1 MRVFVATLVV
11 LLWSTPSPAD
21 DAEFFEREI
30 RPILVGTCLRCHGPE
45 KHEGGLRVDSRE
57 AILKG
62 GESGPAMMPKDVDA
76 SRIVK
81 AIRYDSDDLKMPP
94 SSKMSDKEIA
104 AITEWIRRGAPWP
117 ESSGARLTVPHW
129 AFQPVKPVALPED
142 PASNPIDKFINVALR
157 QHGLTPVGRADKV
170 ALIRR
175 ATFDLTGLP
184 PNPDDVASFL
194 ADESPDAFARVV
206 ERLLASKHYGEKWG
220 RHWLDIV
227 RYADT
232 AGETADFPAPH
243 AWRYRNYVIDAMNN
257 DKPYDQFLREQ
268 LAGDILA
275 QRLPS
280 LYPNVPAAILKVDS
294 KMKVDSKIR
303 QMASLDGLEKRYA
316 YEWKYAELVTATGY
330 LAISRRFGFDI
341 SKDQFLTI
349 EDTIDTLG
357 KSVLGMT
364 LACARCHDHKYDPIT
379 AADYYGLYGIFE
391 STRYPFPGCE
401 KVKTPR
407 DMVPLVPPAEF
418 QRRLAELDG
427 ELKRLDGEK
436 AESDKR
442 LAELIARPASA
453 TVNGEIPNGGSQEF
467 KAGTGAESLAKLSFK
482 AGEML
487 QLSIL
492 PKNGHGADSTRVEL
506 EITEHLNV
514 DATRKPR
521 TWNVTRDML
530 DAANEQANPTSGLGK
545 TSATPSAAN
554 TGQDSRSGPST
565 QYSVLSTWSLFDLV
579 PAPTLLTTFLR
590 DGEKTKGLH
599 IWRGAIDWP
608 AALVNTNDAEVKFQ
622 TVTLPAQS
630 FALHPGPQGGVA
642 IAWTSPADMTVSVKG
657 RVHDADATG
666 GDGIAWRL
674 EQRPGITRELNESRT
689 RTVARNEAKQRRDSF
704 EQTLEKAYAVLEGE
718 PHDAQLHH
726 RGDPENR
733 GDPVRR
739 HFPASLGGHEVPPDS
754 GSGRL
759 ALAEWLTSPAN
770 PLTPRVMVN
779 RIWQHHFGTGLVRT
793 PNDFGVRGTPPS
805 HPELLDWLAGRFVA
819 DGWSLKPMH
828 RLIMSSEAYQRSSRE
843 DAGGWALLPF
853 QASTIADNTGEDK
866 PGRAGVPI
874 LREVFERDQQ
884 ADPSNVWLWKFSR
897 RRLCAEELRDT
908 ILSVSGD
915 LDPTPGGAHPF
926 PPESSWGF
934 TQHGPFSAVYDHDK
948 RSVYLMTQ
956 RIKRHPFLALFD
968 GADSNTS
975 TPDRFSTIVPT
986 QALFFL
992 NDPFVH
998 TKSDHTAARLMSLP
1012 DDNAR
1017 VDRAFKLMFCRP
1029 ASENE
1034 YSSASNF
1041 LTDYAATLTD
1051 GSTED
1056 KRRRAW
1062 SAYVRV
1068 LMSSN
1073 EFLFVD

>member
-1 MRVFVATLVV
+1 MRIVIATSFV
-11 LLWSTPSPAD
+11 LLCSTISLAD
-21 DAEFFEREI
+21 DAEFFEREV
-30 RPILVGTCLRCHGPE
+30 RPILVGTCLRCHGPD
-45 KHEGGLRVDSRE
+45 KHEGGLRLDSRE

-62 GESGPAMMPKDVDA
+62 GESGPAMMPKEVDA

-81 AIRYDSDDLKMPP
+81 AIRYDSDELKMPP
-94 SSKMSDKEIA
+94 SSKMPDKEIA

-142 PASNPIDKFINVALR
+142 PASNPIDKFVNVALR
-157 QHGLTPVGRADKV
+157 QHGLTPVGRADKIT
-170 ALIRR
+170 LIRR

-220 RHWLDIV
+220 RHWLDVV

-243 AWRYRNYVIDAMNN
+243 AWRYRNYVIDALNN

-275 QRLPS
+275 QRLP
-280 LYPNVPAAILKVDS
+280 PDAP
-294 KMKVDSKIR
+294 R
-303 QMASLDGLEKRYA
+303 EQ
-316 YEWKYAELVTATGY
+316 YAELVTATGY

-418 QRRLAELDG
+418 QRRLAELDE
-427 ELKRLDGEK
+427 ELNRVEREK
-436 AESDKR
+436 VESDKR
-442 LAELIARPASA
+442 LAELIARPASV
-453 TVNGEIPNGGSQEF
+453 TINGEIPNGGSQEF
-467 KAGTGAESLAKLSFK
+467 SAGTGAESLARLTLK
-482 AGEML
+482 AGEIL

-506 EITEHLNV
+506 EITEIGGKNQ
-514 DATRKPR
+514 

-530 DAANEQANPTSGLGK
+530 AAANEQANPST
-545 TSATPSAAN
+545 APSN
-554 TGQDSRSGPST
+554 PKSVPSP
-565 QYSVLSTWSLFDLV
+565 QSPVLITWSLFDLV
-579 PAPTLLTTFLR
+579 PAPTPLTTFIR
-590 DGEKTKGLH
+590 DAEKTKGLFV
-599 IWRGAIDWP
+599 WRGAGDTP
-608 AALVNTNDAEVKFQ
+608 SAFVNSNDHEIKFI
-622 TVTLPAQS
+622 TVTLPPKS
-630 FALHPGPQGGVA
+630 FGLHPGPQGGVA
-642 IAWTSPADMTVSVKG
+642 VAWTAPEDMTV
-657 RVHDADATG
+657 RVNGLVTDADATG

-674 EQRPGITRELNESRT
+674 EQRPGIARELSESRV

-704 EQTLEKAYAVLEGE
+704 EQTLDKAYAVLEGD

-739 HFPASLGGHEVPPDS
+739 HFPASLGGHEIPPDS

-759 ALAEWLTSPAN
+759 ALAGWLASPTN
-770 PLTPRVMVN
+770 PLTARVMVN
-779 RIWQHHFGTGLVRT
+779 RIWQHHFGTGLVST

-819 DGWSLKPMH
+819 DGWSLKQMH
-828 RLIMSSEAYQRSSRE
+828 RLITSSDAYQRSSVDE
-843 DAGGWALLPF
+843 PQDFA
-853 QASTIADNTGEDK
+853 T
-866 PGRAGVPI
+866 
-874 LREVFERDQQ
+874 
-884 ADPSNVWLWKFSR
+884 DPSNVWLWKFSR
-897 RRLCAEELRDT
+897 RRLSAEELRDT

-934 TQHGPFSAVYDHDK
+934 TQHGPFLAVYDHDK

-998 TKSDHTAARLMSLP
+998 TKSEHMAARLMSLP
-1012 DDNAR
+1012 NDAAR
-1017 VDRAFKLMFCRP
+1017 VDRTFRLMFSHAP
-1029 ASENE
+1029 TDEQLASAARFVAD
-1034 YSSASNF
+1034 YTASLPN
-1041 LTDYAATLTD
+1041 
-1051 GSTED
+1051 GSLEE
-1056 KRRRAW
+1056 KNRQAW
-1062 SAYVRV
+1062 AAYVRV

-1073 EFLFVD
+1073 EFSFVD